1 MRALLSR
8 LRKILLHP
16 LGITILLMGLYWM
29 DVISLSTLMAIV
41 LAMFVTSLL
50 LAAFACLIAP
60 SAAENAE
67 PSFFKILIA
76 FLLLDCLFNH
86 SDES

>member
-1 MRALLSR
+1 MHALLSR

-29 DVISLSTLMAIV
+29 DVISLSALMAICLV
-41 LAMFVTSLL
+41 LFVVGLL
-50 LAAFACLIAP
+50 FAVVACLIAP

-76 FLLLDCLFNH
+76 FLLLDCLFHH